1 MKANNL
7 AGRGGNMKKLLLAD
21 DSASVRSI
29 LKGVLFKDFELI
41 EAENGK
47 VALEKAAAERVDGF
61 VVDVNMPEM
70 DGITLVGKLRER
82 SEYRTTPIVILTTES
97 QENRKQEGKAAGA
110 TGWVVKPV
118 EPEKL
123 LALMRRLVP

>member
-97 QENRKQEGKAAGA
+97 QENKKQEGKAAGA

>member
-1 MKANNL
+1 
-7 AGRGGNMKKLLLAD
+7 MKKLLLAD

-97 QENRKQEGKAAGA
+97 QENKKQEGKAAGA

>member
-1 MKANNL
+1 
-7 AGRGGNMKKLLLAD
+7 MKKLLLAD

-61 VVDVNMPEM
+61 VKWIPEKYPAPK
-70 DGITLVGKLRER
+70 DRAKV
-82 SEYRTTPIVILTTES
+82 
-97 QENRKQEGKAAGA
+97 RKGEIQEGDPLPWSANGKCWRFTAVWPRYFNMHRTLCPSFPPTRA
-110 TGWVVKPV
+110 K
-118 EPEKL
+118 
-123 LALMRRLVP
+123 